1 MALLRTYIHIHPVL
15 PTSFLLVLVQSF
27 SVVLIVFLSF
37 SICIVNHVK
46 LPPRWFHFDFEL
58 LNCFKPIYLAF
69 LKSSTWVHL
78 KIGYRYENQVF

>member
-1 MALLRTYIHIHPVL
+1 MSLLRTYIHIHPVL
-15 PTSFLLVLVQSF
+15 LTSFLLVLV

-46 LPPRWFHFDFEL
+46 LPSRWFHFDFKL

-78 KIGYRYENQVF
+78 KINYRYESQVF